1 VAPKEHLQLPGTLD
15 EALALASQNN
25 PNVILA
31 DFSSKAGEDA
41 VRATRAQLMPTVSVI
56 GDVNRTVDLG
66 RLDQTTNEASLIAR
80 LTMPIYEGGNIYSQ
94 TRQAKETVT
103 QLRDQLVDARQAA
116 VQLATR
122 DWQTITAQKANIIAL
137 NATIKAAAIALDGVR
152 EEAKVGSRTILD
164 VLNAEQELF
173 TDRVSLVQAQHDLAV
188 AEFDLSQQVG
198 RLTAADLK
206 LPVTIYDPEQHYRA
220 VRNKWIGFGNK
231 TSQ

>member
-1 VAPKEHLQLPGTLD
+1 
-15 EALALASQNN
+15 
-25 PNVILA
+25 
-31 DFSSKAGEDA
+31 
-41 VRATRAQLMPTVSVI
+41 VI
-56 GDVNRTVDLG
+56 GDVNRSVDLG

>member
-1 VAPKEHLQLPGTLD
+1 LQ
-15 EALALASQNN
+15 LASQNN

-31 DFSSKAGEDA
+31 DFTSKAGEDA
-41 VRATRAQLMPTVSVI
+41 VRATRAQLMPNLSII
-56 GDVNRTVDLG
+56 GDLNRTVDVLRNG
-66 RLDQTTNEASLIAR
+66 QSTSEASVLAR
-80 LTMPIYEGGNIYSQ
+80 VTVPIYEAGNIYSQ

-116 VQLATR
+116 IQQATI
-122 DWQTITAQKANIIAL
+122 DWQTIVAQRANIVSL

-173 TDRVSLVQAQHDLAV
+173 TDQVSLVQGQHDLAV
-188 AEFDLSQQVG
+188 AEFNLAQQVG
-198 RLTAADLK
+198 RLTAQDLK
-206 LPVTIYDPEQHYRA
+206 LPVVLYDPEQHYRQ
-220 VRNKWIGFGNK
+220 VRDKWIGFGNK